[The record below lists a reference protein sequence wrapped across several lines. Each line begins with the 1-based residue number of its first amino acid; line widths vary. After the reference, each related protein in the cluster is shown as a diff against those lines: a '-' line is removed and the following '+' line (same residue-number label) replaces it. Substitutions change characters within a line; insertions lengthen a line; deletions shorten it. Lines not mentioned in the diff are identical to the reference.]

1 MPEGIEVEYY
11 RQTALKALNRKI
23 KAIETIDHKY
33 LTDTFSPADFSDLLI
48 GNHFIKA
55 ERKGKLLVL
64 SISDDYRLGLRF
76 GMTGRLLVD
85 GSSAIE
91 ALEYSSTKDNP
102 KWDRLYIKF
111 QDGGSLSIRDPRR
124 LGAVQIN
131 PNLDTLGT
139 DLYEITAPSLSA
151 VLKYSARPI
160 KAQLMDQSKI
170 AGLGNLL
177 TDEILWRS
185 SIDPRRKSNSLSHN
199 DKRRLLRH
207 TTQTI
212 AELTDLGG
220 SHMGNLQDHR
230 VPGGLCPKDGE
241 PLNRCNIGGRTTY
254 SCPKHQK

>member
-11 RQTALKALNRKI
+11 KQTALQALNRKI
-23 KAIETIDHKY
+23 KSIEIIDDKY
-33 LTDTFSPADFSDLLI
+33 LSGACSPAELRDLLI
-48 GNHFIKA
+48 ENCFILA
-55 ERKGKLLVL
+55 ERKGKLLIL
-64 SISDDYRLGLRF
+64 SISDDYKLGLRF

-85 GSSAIE
+85 GRSAIKI
-91 ALEYSSTKDNP
+91 LEYSSSKDNP
-102 KWDRLYIKF
+102 DWDRLYIKF

-131 PNLDTLGT
+131 PNLDSLGT
-139 DLYEITAPSLSA
+139 DLYAITGRSLSEA
-151 VLKYSARPI
+151 LKYSARPI
-160 KAQLMDQSKI
+160 KARLMDQSKI

-185 SIDPRRKSNSLSHN
+185 SIDPRRQSNLLSHN

-212 AELTDLGG
+212 FELTALGG
-220 SHMGNLQDHR
+220 SHMGSLQNHR
-230 VPGGLCPKDGE
+230 LPGGLCPKDGV
-241 PLNRCNIGGRTTY
+241 PLDRYNIGGRTTY

>member
-1 MPEGIEVEYY
+1 VPEGIEVEYY
-11 RQTALKALNRKI
+11 RITALKALNRKI

-33 LTDTFSPADFSDLLI
+33 LSDTCSPADFRDLLI
-48 GNHFIKA
+48 GNHFTKA
-55 ERKGKLLVL
+55 ERKGKLLIL
-64 SISDDYRLGLRF
+64 SVSNKCKLGLRF
-76 GMTGRLLVD
+76 GMTGRLLID
-85 GSSAIE
+85 GSSAIKV
-91 ALEYSSTKDNP
+91 LEYSSAKDNP

-111 QDGGSLSIRDPRR
+111 KDGGSLSIRDPRR

-139 DLYEITAPSLSA
+139 DIYEITAPSLSK
-151 VLKYSARPI
+151 VLKHSARPI

-185 SIDPRRKSNSLSHN
+185 SIDPRRQSNSLSHN

-212 AELTDLGG
+212 TELTNLGG
-220 SHMGNLQDHR
+220 SHMGNLQNHR
-230 VPGGLCPKDGE
+230 VLGGLCPKDGE
-241 PLNRCNIGGRTTY
+241 PLNRYNIGGRTTY

>member
-23 KAIETIDHKY
+23 ASIKTIDHKY
-33 LTDTFSPADFSDLLI
+33 LPGGCNPADLRDLLI
-48 GNHFIKA
+48 ENCFIEA
-55 ERKGKLLVL
+55 ERKGKILVL
-64 SISDDYRLGLRF
+64 SISNHYKLGLRF

-85 GSSAIE
+85 GSSAIDV
-91 ALEYSSTKDNP
+91 LEYSSKKNKP
-102 KWDRLYIKF
+102 QWDRLSIKF

-139 DLYEITAPSLSA
+139 DLYKITARSLSV
-151 VLKYSARPI
+151 VLKHSARPI
-160 KAQLMDQSKI
+160 KARLMDQSKI

-185 SIDPRRKSNSLSHN
+185 SIDPRRQSNMLSRN
-199 DKRRLLRH
+199 DKRRLLHH
-207 TTQTI
+207 TIQTI
-212 AELTDLGG
+212 SELTDLGG
-220 SHMGNLQDHR
+220 SHMGNLQKHR
-230 VPGGLCPKDGE
+230 VTGGLCPRDGA
-241 PLNRCNIGGRTTY
+241 PLNRYNIGGRTTY

>member
-33 LTDTFSPADFSDLLI
+33 LSDTCSPADFRDLLI
-48 GNHFIKA
+48 GNHFIRA

-91 ALEYSSTKDNP
+91 ALEYSSAKDNP

-139 DLYEITAPSLSA
+139 DL
-151 VLKYSARPI
+151 
-160 KAQLMDQSKI
+160 
-170 AGLGNLL
+170 
-177 TDEILWRS
+177 
-185 SIDPRRKSNSLSHN
+185 
-199 DKRRLLRH
+199 
-207 TTQTI
+207 
-212 AELTDLGG
+212 
-220 SHMGNLQDHR
+220 
-230 VPGGLCPKDGE
+230 
-241 PLNRCNIGGRTTY
+241 
-254 SCPKHQK
+254 

>member
-33 LTDTFSPADFSDLLI
+33 LTDTSCPADFRDRLI
-48 GNHFIKA
+48 GNYFVKA

-131 PNLDTLGT
+131 PSLDTLGI

-151 VLKYSARPI
+151 VLKYSTRPI

-185 SIDPRRKSNSLSHN
+185 SIDPRRQSNSLSRN

-212 AELTDLGG
+212 SELTELGG

-241 PLNRCNIGGRTTY
+241 PLNRYNIGGRTTY

>member
-11 RQTALKALNRKI
+11 RKTALKALNREI

-33 LTDTFSPADFSDLLI
+33 LSDTSCPADFRDRLI
-48 GNHFIKA
+48 GNYFVKA

-131 PNLDTLGT
+131 PSLDTLGI

-151 VLKYSARPI
+151 VLKYSTRPI

-185 SIDPRRKSNSLSHN
+185 SIDPRRQSNSLSHN

-212 AELTDLGG
+212 GELTDLGG
-220 SHMGNLQDHR
+220 SHMGNLQNHR
-230 VPGGLCPKDGE
+230 VRGGLRPKDGE
-241 PLNRCNIGGRTTY
+241 PLNRYNIGGRTTY